1 MTGQDEDGATGG
13 TDPAPSAAPAAPRS
27 RRRRV
32 LKAVGLTALVLVLLV
47 GAGGFLLMRQLD
59 GNITSNDVRD
69 QLSNRPERTYEGPD
83 GPLNILVLG
92 SDARDGEGN
101 DIDGLTGGGARAD
114 TTILLHVSE
123 DREEVYGVSLP
134 RDAVV
139 DRPDCVDDDG
149 NDVPGESAVLF
160 NTAYAEAGPGC
171 AVQTVE
177 QLTGIFLDHYVVVD
191 FDGFGDMVE
200 AVDGVEVCVPT
211 EVADEDKQIFLDAG
225 TQTLDRD
232 EALDYV
238 RERYVLSPNSD
249 IGRMKRQQAFVASLV
264 NKVSSRDILA
274 RPDRLYRFLDAATS
288 SLTTDPGF
296 ASTRTL
302 VGLGLQLDGTGLSDI
317 QFTTVPLEEYPLDAN
332 LLQWTGEAEGLWER
346 IRADQPLGPEY
357 ADGAIAAD
365 DPVPGGDGGSG
376 GGSGGDAGG
385 GEGGGSG
392 GGSGG
397 NAADGPSPEEFGLC
411 G

>member
-1 MTGQDEDGATGG
+1 MTGQDEDGTTGG
-13 TDPAPSAAPAAPRS
+13 TDSPPPAADAVPRS

-32 LKAVGLTALVLVLLV
+32 LKAVGLTVLVLALV
-47 GAGGFLLMRQLD
+47 VGIGGFLALRQLD

-69 QLSNRPERTYEGPD
+69 QLSNRPERGYEGPD

-101 DIDGLTGGGARAD
+101 DIDGLTGEGARAD

-123 DREEVYGVSLP
+123 DREDVYGVSLP
-134 RDAVV
+134 RDAVI

-149 NDVPGESAVLF
+149 NDVPGEEDQLF
-160 NTAYAEAGPGC
+160 NTAYAVAGPGC
-171 AVQTVE
+171 VQQTVE
-177 QLTGIFLDHYVVVD
+177 QLTGIYIDHYVVVD

-200 AVDGVEVCVPT
+200 AVGGVEVCVPV

-232 EALDYV
+232 QALDYV

-249 IGRMKRQQAFVASLV
+249 IGRMKRQQAFVASLI

-274 RPDRLYRFLDAATS
+274 RPDKLFRFLDAATS

-317 QFTTVPLEEYPLDAN
+317 QFTTVPIVEYPLDAN
-332 LLQWTGEAEGLWER
+332 LLEWAPEAEGLWRE
-346 IRADQPLGPEY
+346 IRRDQPLGPEY
-357 ADGAIAAD
+357 SGDAISAEA
-365 DPVPGGDGGSG
+365 PVPGGSGGSG
-376 GGSGGDAGG
+376 GAGG
-385 GEGGGSG
+385 GGGNGGGGSG
-392 GGSGG
+392 GGGG
-397 NAADGPSPEEFGLC
+397 DAGPSPEEFGLC